1 MTLLSHAAK
10 HLDLQLRL
18 SPLALDAIAASL
30 QPFSLVKTAPTTDH
44 PIHARYGIDY
54 QTALRK
60 PIYPEA
66 CLFVRAAAQALCG
79 T

>member
-44 PIHARYGIDY
+44 PIHARYGID
-54 QTALRK
+54 
-60 PIYPEA
+60 
-66 CLFVRAAAQALCG
+66 
-79 T
+79 